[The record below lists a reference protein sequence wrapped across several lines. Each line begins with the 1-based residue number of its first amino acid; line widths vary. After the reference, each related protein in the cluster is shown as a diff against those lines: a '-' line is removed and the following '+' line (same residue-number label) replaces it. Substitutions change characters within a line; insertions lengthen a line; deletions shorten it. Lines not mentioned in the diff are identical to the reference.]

1 MAVIMTDKN
10 SKGRSASYLTVL
22 IWSMVL
28 VLLGISYSLGVS
40 FLRDES
46 RTRDIVIISAAGVSI
61 ILNVIFA
68 SQSTTLRAD
77 ASVAWIA
84 TSFVITLGIALFPGP
99 VGVGFITIL
108 AIQWLVTVGR
118 SSAAATMA
126 GMTVLCCCVYLQ
138 WIPFLM
144 PFVESAVFV
153 FDIRLVALIFELEK
167 NLEEM
172 TLLGGHEVILSWEQS
187 SLSNLSSAT
196 VLWFVIVGLVRGTVT
211 VTDIISL
218 LTLLFCL
225 FILNTVK
232 LGFLAL
238 TQYSYE
244 FWSVG
249 HGSVLF
255 EGLIILISVAIPLR
269 GATIAQRSEAR

>member
-1 MAVIMTDKN
+1 MPGKN
-10 SKGRSASYLTVL
+10 SKGRSASYITVL

-46 RTRDIVIISAAGVSI
+46 RTRDIVILSAAGISI
-61 ILNVIFA
+61 IVNVIFA

-77 ASVAWIA
+77 AGVAWIA
-84 TSFVITLGIALFPGP
+84 TSIVITLGIALFPGP
-99 VGVGFITIL
+99 VGVGFISIL

-118 SSAAATMA
+118 RSAAATMA
-126 GMTVLCCCVYLQ
+126 GITILCCCVYIQ

-153 FDIRLVALIFELEK
+153 FDIRLVASIFELEK

-172 TLLGGHEVILSWEQS
+172 TLLGGHEVILSWEKS
-187 SLSNLSSAT
+187 SLSNLSAST
-196 VLWFVIVGLVRGTVT
+196 VLWLVIVGLVRGTVT
-211 VTDIISL
+211 VADIISL

-232 LGFLAL
+232 LGFLAQ
-238 TQYSYE
+238 TPHSYE
-244 FWSVG
+244 FWSGG
-249 HGSVLF
+249 HGSIFF
-255 EGLIILISVAIPLR
+255 ESLIILISVAIPLL
-269 GATIAQRSEAR
+269 GATMAQRSEVR